1 MNKKESNLEHIGN
14 FSKEELREK
23 DDKFWQENLTP
34 LQYEVTRKAATEHPR
49 TGFFDQFNESGEYF
63 CSCCGA
69 VLFKSESKFDAG
81 CGWPSFSEVAEQGK
95 INYKDDHSLAR
106 HRIEVTCANCDA
118 HLGHVFDDGPMPGGK
133 RYCINSVCLGFSK
146 KE

>member
-1 MNKKESNLEHIGN
+1 MDKKESKLDHIEN
-14 FSKEELREK
+14 FTKEELKEK
-23 DDKFWQENLTP
+23 DDQFWRNNLTP

-63 CSCCGA
+63 CSCCGE
-69 VLFKSESKFDAG
+69 VLFKSDSKFDAG

-95 INYKDDHSLAR
+95 INYHDDYSLAR

-118 HLGHVFDDGPMPGGK
+118 HLGHVFNDGPMPGGK
-133 RYCINSVCLGFSK
+133 RYCINSVSLGFNK
-146 KE
+146 KD